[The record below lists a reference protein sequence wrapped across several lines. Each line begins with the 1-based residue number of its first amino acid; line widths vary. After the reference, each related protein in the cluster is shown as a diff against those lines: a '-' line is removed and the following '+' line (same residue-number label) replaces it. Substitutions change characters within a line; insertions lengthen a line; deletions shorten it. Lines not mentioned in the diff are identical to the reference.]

1 MTTMTVTTSTL
12 NVRMS
17 TTTKDALEAL
27 AQATGRSKNHHVIE
41 AIERYLAEQSWQIAE
56 IQAGIADLDAGR
68 SVPQAQVAAEVRQII
83 DDARRAQA
91 S

>member
-1 MTTMTVTTSTL
+1 MTTMTTTTSTL

-17 TTTKDALEAL
+17 TTTKGALEAL
-27 AQATGRSKNHHVIE
+27 AQATGRSKNHHVLE
-41 AIERYLAEQSWQIAE
+41 ALKRYLAEQSWQIAE

-83 DDARRAQA
+83 DDARRA
-91 S
+91 